1 MLRYNQICG
10 DVMKKFENLLLCT
23 DLDGTLLN
31 DEKQISKENLDAIEY
46 FKSEGGKFS
55 FITGRPPLISFDTY
69 NKVKP
74 NVPFGCFNGG
84 GLYDGEKE
92 ELIWSVLLPKNA
104 AELVDFVD
112 KEFSTVG
119 IQINTQKNIYYQ
131 KESSGTVAFRKITN
145 TKYIYGDFD
154 SIKEPIVKI
163 VFACE
168 DIDVMEKF
176 VAELP
181 KHPLMSQFDFIRSEL
196 TLCEILPKNV
206 SKGNVLK
213 ILADYLKIDMKNT
226 VAIGDYN
233 NDISMIK
240 NAGVGVA
247 VSNAVPDAKAVADIV
262 TVSNNEHAI
271 AKIIDDIDKGI
282 IKF

>member
-1 MLRYNQICG
+1 
-10 DVMKKFENLLLCT
+10 MKKFENLLLCT

-46 FKSEGGKFS
+46 FKSQGGKFT
-55 FITGRPPLISFDTY
+55 FITGRPPTISFDTY

-84 GLYDGEKE
+84 GLYDGEKD
-92 ELIWSVLLPKNA
+92 ELIWSVLLPKS
-104 AELVDFVD
+104 AEKLLEYVD
-112 KEFSTVG
+112 KDFSKVG

-131 KESSGTVAFRKITN
+131 KESSGTVLFRKITN
-145 TKYIYGDFD
+145 TPYIYGDFKT
-154 SIKEPIVKI
+154 IKEPIVKV
-163 VFACE
+163 VFACQNV
-168 DIDVMEKF
+168 DYMERF
-176 VAELP
+176 VEALP
-181 KHPLMSQFDFIRSEL
+181 KHPLCKEFDFIRSEL

-213 ILADYLKIDMKNT
+213 ILADYLKIDIKNT
-226 VAIGDYN
+226 IAIGDYN

-240 NAGVGVA
+240 AAGVGVA
-247 VSNAVPDAKAVADIV
+247 VENAVPDAKAAADII

-271 AKIIDDIDKGI
+271 AKIIDDIDMGI
-282 IKF
+282 IRFG